1 MTFLGAEPDRRAPDP
16 RGPWESRLPIS
27 PLRYREGW
35 ATRFKARFLEM
46 LGRHDEPER
55 VAASFAI
62 GVAIAFTPLLGFHW
76 VLAFFVAILLKLNKL
91 DVFLGTLVVNP
102 LTFGPASAVALPLGG
117 FILRARHE
125 AVTHLPWSD
134 VFRPAAWLQ
143 AGPAMR
149 TIGIQWGVGMFTLSV
164 VFGAMTYLVLV
175 RVVRSR
181 RDRAAAIP
189 PDFAD

>member
-1 MTFLGAEPDRRAPDP
+1 MTFPLPEPPRRAPAP
-16 RGPWESRLPIS
+16 PEPWASRPPIS
-27 PLRYREGW
+27 PLYCQEGL
-35 ATRFKARFLEM
+35 TDRFRTRFLEM

-76 VLAFFVAILLKLNKL
+76 VLAFFLAILLKLNKL
-91 DVFLGTLVVNP
+91 DVLLGTLVVNP
-102 LTFGPASAVALPLGG
+102 LTLGPATAVALPLGG

-125 AVTHLPWSD
+125 AVAQLPWSD
-134 VFRPAAWLQ
+134 VLRPAAWLQ

-149 TIGIQWGVGMFTLSV
+149 ALGVQWGVGMLALSV
-164 VFGAMTYLVLV
+164 FLGTATYLVLV

-189 PDFAD
+189 PGFAD

>member
-1 MTFLGAEPDRRAPDP
+1 MTFVGPEADRRTPDP
-16 RGPWESRLPIS
+16 RGAWESRPPIS

-35 ATRFKARFLEM
+35 ATRFETRFLDM

-125 AVTHLPWSD
+125 AVTHLPWGD
-134 VFRPAAWLQ
+134 VLRPGAWLQ

-149 TIGIQWGVGMFTLSV
+149 AIGIQWGVGMFTLSV
-164 VFGAMTYLVLV
+164 VFGALTYLVLV